1 MNLEEIV
8 QRTTELDK
16 LARIAVH
23 LLSDSALDKLI
34 DDAIKILSSDGQM
47 IEDFI
52 VLLVVTKRIDM
63 DKYLRMSSEG
73 GN

>member
-8 QRTTELDK
+8 QRTAKIDE
-16 LARIAVH
+16 LARFSIR
-23 LLSDSALDKLI
+23 LLSDSALDKLV

-47 IEDFI
+47 IEDLI
-52 VLLVVTKRIDM
+52 VLLVVTKKIDM